1 MLQGRVAGVNI
12 VQNNGGPGAG
22 VQVRIRGGTS
32 ISASNEP
39 LYVIDGVPI
48 NNTAVE
54 PTSLGQNNS
63 LPRNPLSL
71 INPSD
76 IEAITVLKDASA
88 TAIYGSR
95 GANGVVQI
103 TTRRGR
109 EGRPEL
115 SYDTYTGWSSP
126 SRTLDVLD
134 GDEYRAF
141 VQGEVAAGRLAQTRL
156 AALGS
161 DNTDW
166 EQALLRTAGTQSHNV
181 ASPAARPTRST
192 EGR

>member
-1 MLQGRVAGVNI
+1 MVQGRVAGVH
-12 VQNNGGPGAG
+12 VVTPGGVPGAG

-71 INPSD
+71 INPND
-76 IEAITVLKDASA
+76 IESMTVLKDASA

-95 GANGVVQI
+95 GANGVILI
-103 TTRRGR
+103 TTKRGQ
-109 EGRPEL
+109 EGRTEIV
-115 SYDTYTGWSSP
+115 YDTYISTSSP
-126 SRTLDVLD
+126 STTID
-134 GDEYRAF
+134 
-141 VQGEVAAGRLAQTRL
+141 
-156 AALGS
+156 
-161 DNTDW
+161 
-166 EQALLRTAGTQSHNV
+166 
-181 ASPAARPTRST
+181 
-192 EGR
+192 